1 MINSTSTTYSLK
13 RKILTFTNKISKH
26 LSKPDKKFSADM
38 TYGILA
44 SESCLLTDIVDHLH
58 ENTKKINSV
67 ERLTRHLNNGT
78 SSTALKSYL
87 TTIRKWAPQE
97 PVAVLDLSKLGR
109 LVL

>member
-1 MINSTSTTYSLK
+1 MLNSTTNTYTLK
-13 RKILTFTNKISKH
+13 REILTFSNKISKH
-26 LSKPDKKFSADM
+26 LSKPDKKFSAEM
-38 TYGILA
+38 TYGMLA
-44 SESCLLTDIVDHLH
+44 SRSCLLTDVVDQLH
-58 ENTKKINSV
+58 EDSKKVNSV